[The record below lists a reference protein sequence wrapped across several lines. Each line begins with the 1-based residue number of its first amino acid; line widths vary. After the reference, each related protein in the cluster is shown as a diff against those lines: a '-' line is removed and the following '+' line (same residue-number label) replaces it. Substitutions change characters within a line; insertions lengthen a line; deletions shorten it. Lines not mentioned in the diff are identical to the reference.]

1 MLKNNLNEYVRTV
14 NDFPKKGIAF
24 KDISPLLA
32 NGEALNLTVNLIAKE
47 VEGVDAIVGPDAR
60 GFLFG
65 TPVASL
71 LKKPFIMVRKPNKLP
86 GEVVSIDYSL
96 EYGTNKLEI
105 QKGMIKP
112 NQKVAIIDDVL
123 ATGGT
128 TCAIIDLLREQGAI
142 VKKVVL
148 VIELDDL
155 KGRKKIEEKGVEVV
169 SLLHY

>member
-1 MLKNNLNEYVRTV
+1 MTKNNLHEYIRLVM
-14 NDFPKKGIAF
+14 DFPKEGIAF
-24 KDISPLLA
+24 RDISPLLA
-32 NGEALNLTVNLIAKE
+32 SGEALNLTVNLMAKE
-47 VEGVDAIVGPDAR
+47 VEGLDAVVGPDAR

-65 TPVASL
+65 TPVAAV

-112 NQKVAIIDDVL
+112 GQEVAIIDDVL

-128 TCAIIDLLREQGAI
+128 TCAIIDLLRSQGAI
-142 VKKVVL
+142 VKKVIL
-148 VIELDDL
+148 LIELDAL
-155 KGRKKIEEKGVEVV
+155 EGRKKIEEKGVEVV